1 MALHRMRTINEVL
14 KIIHEADPESA
25 ITANCIRSLCKN
37 GTVRSVQT
45 GNKTLVNLDDF
56 LRVIGFDEEQQPP
69 ATKTNN

>member
-14 KIIHEADPESA
+14 RIIQEADPESA
-25 ITANCIRSLCKN
+25 ITANCIRSLFKN

-56 LRVIGFDEEQQPP
+56 LRVIGFDEEQQSP
-69 ATKTNN
+69 AAKTNN

>member
-14 KIIHEADPESA
+14 RIIQEADPKSA

-37 GTVRSVQT
+37 GIVRSVRT

-56 LRVIGFDEEQQPP
+56 LRVIGFDEEQQQP
-69 ATKTNN
+69 AAKTNN